1 MNPCAVS
8 DITHPVTQ
16 TFIQQALFEFQAPD
30 VQFMISRLN
39 TAGTQDAWQT
49 IRESLGSRL
58 YELGLS
64 LREDFS
70 VGPPD
75 PRTQMMPSA
84 DSLPE
89 RYARHLMEMAT
100 LMQSLRPG
108 RMSAAGTRV
117 WLERFAGMV
126 VSST

>member
-30 VQFMISRLN
+30 VQFVISRLN

-64 LREDFS
+64 LREDFT

-75 PRTQMMPSA
+75 PRTQVMPSA
-84 DSLPE
+84 DTLPE
-89 RYARHLMEMAT
+89 RYARHLVDLAS
-100 LMQSLRPG
+100 LMQGLRPG
-108 RMSAAGTRV
+108 RMSEARTQD
-117 WLERFAGMV
+117 WLERFTGMV
-126 VSST
+126 VSDT